1 MKKIFYSLLLGLSL
15 QLNAQIQQLSSFS
28 TGKLES
34 SFTVSNE
41 NKELS
46 AYVLLFNQGLSTGDK
61 KMKFEYVLLDK
72 NLNKITNGDFEVP
85 YHKNIQYVL
94 GDVHVAGHNLY
105 HNFRVYNRSRKAAVG
120 HAQIAI
126 DLKSKEVK
134 YTNFVRDYQVKP
146 LADGNLIAKE
156 KDVYKNASYDY
167 LVTYGD
173 QHHSYSA
180 YNYIYVDFFDNL
192 LTENIGIYDQDF
204 NMVYKYDP
212 GKTSVL
218 EERLIDLHD
227 FKGNKVIVS
236 ETVLKMKGFKG
247 MIEKENI
254 FIKDLKEDKNSIQI
268 SHQTNTE
275 KGYPRGVRA
284 SFIHDK
290 LAIVTPITAASSAM
304 KGIRR
309 TIYDE
314 NGKKETDTYTMF
326 TDILSDIGFGTKK
339 FEDGYKLKIKDIFNF
354 EDESFLVLVE
364 KNKER
369 WNSQVG
375 NNSKTEDYIILEFDT
390 MGNFVNYTI
399 LEKTKLS
406 KGYDAYLF
414 AQRDIENKEIII
426 YYEDL
431 KGGIGKV
438 KEKVLVINKIT
449 NGKITQERIPYFAKN
464 KYFNFSNA
472 KYGHVVITE
481 YNDEDDAISI
491 RLERVNL

>member
-1 MKKIFYSLLLGLSL
+1 MKRIFYSLLLGLSM
-15 QLNAQIQQLSSFS
+15 QVNAQLHQLSTFS

-34 SFTVSNE
+34 SFAVSNK

-46 AYVLLFNQGLSTGDK
+46 AYVLLFNQGLSSGDT

-72 NLNKITNGDFEVP
+72 NLSKMTNGDFEVP

-94 GDVHVAGHNLY
+94 GDVHVAGQYLY
-105 HNFRVYNRSRKAAVG
+105 HNFRVYNRSKKAAVG

-126 DLKSKEVK
+126 DLKSKAVK
-134 YTNFVRDYQVKP
+134 HTNFVRDYQVKP
-146 LADGNLIAKE
+146 LADGNLLAKE

-167 LVTYGD
+167 LVTYGN
-173 QHHSYSA
+173 QNNSYSA

-204 NMVYKYDP
+204 KMVYKYDP

-227 FKGNKVIVS
+227 FKGNKAIVT
-236 ETVLKMKGFKG
+236 ETVLKMKGLKG
-247 MIEKENI
+247 VVEKENV

-268 SHQTNTE
+268 THKTDSE
-275 KGYPRGVRA
+275 KGYPRGVKA
-284 SFIHDK
+284 SFINDK
-290 LAIVTPITAASSAM
+290 VAIVTPVTAAGFAM

-314 NGKKETDTYTMF
+314 TGKKETDTYTMF

-369 WNSQVG
+369 WNNQVG
-375 NNSKTEDYIILEFDT
+375 NNSKTEDYILLEFDAK
-390 MGNFVNYTI
+390 GNFVKYTI

-438 KEKVLVINKIT
+438 KEKVLVINKISD
-449 NGKITQERIPYFAKN
+449 GKITQQRIPYFTKN

-472 KYGHVVITE
+472 KYGHVVMTE
-481 YNDEDDAISI
+481 YNDGDEAVSI